1 MNYNDNNELEMT
13 TDEKIQVISDL
24 KKNLEDNFIQLGQLL
39 SEMKRAKVFKY
50 KGFDNFKDFIEA
62 EFNLSS
68 ALANKII
75 GNYELFLIE
84 LDVDEKSVK
93 QIGLDKLNVIKPMV
107 RNTSYQEVEEWI
119 KEAEELPTTKLREK
133 VKEVRE
139 RQKSKDKTLKDV
151 YIEQYL
157 EKMIGYFNC
166 SRKELDYKLALYFQ
180 EMDLDEVKKII
191 KTNERMMEETG

>member
-191 KTNERMMEETG
+191 KTNERMMEENG